1 MSVFDYPRV
10 NFRGTQRV
18 NPATGNNNSLGPGD
32 ELTVTSDTDQV
43 QPIGPIDQTLTDA
56 QFVKWMEGADEKG
69 FVRGQWNYYGDMSM
83 RFDDALVNSVVLGP
97 GEIVTED
104 PIIGAKVG
112 LNNAL
117 VCDLNPEGFDCT
129 QVFSSALQIY
139 APNAFGGNGQFV
151 SRKPTRA
158 ASRATNWYRNVSFHT
173 DFPNDSS
180 GGAGGASAT
189 FILSFQVHKTDLQ
202 DNRGLGDEYDEM
214 LHHWWPKYG
223 TYGAP
228 VSRAAAALQE
238 ALNREDVK
246 GLQVRF
252 NLYLCYPRI
261 PDSALI
267 KNFAAG
273 EKTEN
278 PAIGWV
284 LGTIAPWRHNPK
296 SPWPVDPDDDPVSLT
311 LARPLKPARSYVN
324 PYREDKKPYY
334 LGPAVA
340 CINESASVVSVD
352 LINTLPED
360 GKEGAKFPLGT
371 VTIGMRKATPLGT
384 DPATN
389 TAPIESLGEIAND
402 KETFEICGGVYDLP
416 VADRD
421 VLKRLSDPAYEL
433 VLQTDQYGVLLYEPE
448 YMVSSDCEGAYLDQ
462 APPNSEEL
470 VIRPMR
476 PPPVF
481 GAMPFGTLPL
491 PLRGYVPVYVRRRG
505 KKPDRP
511 VRLTIEQWK
520 FTPTGD
526 PRNPNSYLYP
536 IKLGTEELV
545 VENGF
550 GEHELHPMAVPGAL
564 MFRYVA
570 PGQWPPGMNGKE
582 LAGMAFKEDY
592 TFLRVLPHDGE
603 AAAVPDSQLD
613 YPTIYRKVLRYY
625 ALILPAMSKR
635 LNMSE
640 GSESVWVSPTA
651 ARYLL
656 RTTDVNMWERW
667 AYMPRTRD
675 LSATR
680 RALLHRF
687 CHKVLAESAELHS
700 P

>member
-1 MSVFDYPRV
+1 M
-10 NFRGTQRV
+10 
-18 NPATGNNNSLGPGD
+18 
-32 ELTVTSDTDQV
+32 
-43 QPIGPIDQTLTDA
+43 
-56 QFVKWMEGADEKG
+56 
-69 FVRGQWNYYGDMSM
+69 
-83 RFDDALVNSVVLGP
+83 
-97 GEIVTED
+97 
-104 PIIGAKVG
+104 
-112 LNNAL
+112 
-117 VCDLNPEGFDCT
+117 
-129 QVFSSALQIY
+129 
-139 APNAFGGNGQFV
+139 
-151 SRKPTRA
+151 
-158 ASRATNWYRNVSFHT
+158 
-173 DFPNDSS
+173 
-180 GGAGGASAT
+180 
-189 FILSFQVHKTDLQ
+189 
-202 DNRGLGDEYDEM
+202 
-214 LHHWWPKYG
+214 
-223 TYGAP
+223 
-228 VSRAAAALQE
+228 
-238 ALNREDVK
+238 
-246 GLQVRF
+246 
-252 NLYLCYPRI
+252 
-261 PDSALI
+261 
-267 KNFAAG
+267 
-273 EKTEN
+273 
-278 PAIGWV
+278 
-284 LGTIAPWRHNPK
+284 LGTIAPWR
-296 SPWPVDPDDDPVSLT
+296 SRDDPVSLT
-311 LARPLKPARSYVN
+311 LARALKPAGYVN
-324 PYREDKKPYY
+324 PVPGRTRSPARDVLF

-340 CINESASVVSVD
+340 RINESASVVSVD

-360 GKEGAKFPLGT
+360 GKEGEKFPLGN
-371 VTIGMRKATPLGT
+371 VTIGMRKATPGT

-687 CHKVLAESAELHS
+687 CHKVLAESADSTAPEGVTS
-700 P
+700 